1 MTFLLL
7 SDVAHKLKLSLL
19 SLLNHKVTLVDNRDK
34 CNLVKFYCA
43 LSEFGKEM
51 LDWEVETFEIV
62 LGNKGFGYDEIM
74 NIVGM
79 TYIVKNPHYIF
90 SNRDHFENAIQILN
104 DLYIDTATTELQP
117 PHYIIWALIGI
128 MALFGSENLP
138 VIGDAAYYIVESF
151 REYGWTQ
158 PPAFL
163 IGSHLEEMFG
173 MLHPEYLKAI
183 REMGFQRF
191 AQLALS
197 IKEPRNGF
205 ENYLKF
211 HAPIIAYVDEK
222 LNSTL
227 RDIQRAIHTRK

>member
-1 MTFLLL
+1 MYFRLLD
-7 SDVAHKLKLSLL
+7 DVASKLKMSLL
-19 SLLNHKVTLVDNRDK
+19 SLQNAKVTLVDNRDK

-74 NIVGM
+74 DIVGM
-79 TYIVKNPHYIF
+79 AYIVRNPHYVF
-90 SNRDHFENAIQILN
+90 SNRHHFENAIQILN
-104 DLYIDTATTELQP
+104 DLYIDTSTTELQP
-117 PHYIIWALIGI
+117 PHYIIWAIIGI
-128 MALFGSENLP
+128 MSLFNSPNLP

-163 IGSHLEEMFG
+163 IGTHLEDMFG
-173 MLHPEYLKAI
+173 MLHPEYLDIISK
-183 REMGFQRF
+183 MGFQRF

-197 IKEPRNGF
+197 IREPKNGF
-205 ENYLKF
+205 ENYVKF
-211 HAPIIAYVDEK
+211 HAPIIKYVDDK
-222 LNSTL
+222 LNSTY
-227 RDIQRAIHTRK
+227 RDIENALRTRR